1 VDQRDEQEF
10 AEYFAARREAVRR
23 TAFLLCGDW
32 HRADDLAQTAFVALH
47 RKWRKVRDKQALDA
61 YVRRTLVRAVIDESR
76 RPWRRERFVDEVPDT
91 PAGDGE
97 IADSVATREA
107 LVAGLKRVPPRQRA
121 VLVLRFLEGLD
132 VSAAAEALGC
142 SEGTVKSQT
151 SRGLAALREALG
163 DTIDDLRPAS

>member
-1 VDQRDEQEF
+1 MDQRDEQEF

-32 HRADDLAQTAFVALH
+32 HRADDFAQTAFVALH
-47 RKWRKVRDKQALDA
+47 RRWRKVRDKGALDA
-61 YVRRTLVRAVIDESR
+61 YVRRSLVRAVIDESR
-76 RPWRRERFVDEVPDT
+76 RPWRRERFVDQVPER
-91 PAGDGE
+91 PSGDGE
-97 IADSVATREA
+97 VADSVATREA

-132 VSAAAEALGC
+132 VAAAAGALGC

-151 SRGLAALREALG
+151 SRGLEALRAALG